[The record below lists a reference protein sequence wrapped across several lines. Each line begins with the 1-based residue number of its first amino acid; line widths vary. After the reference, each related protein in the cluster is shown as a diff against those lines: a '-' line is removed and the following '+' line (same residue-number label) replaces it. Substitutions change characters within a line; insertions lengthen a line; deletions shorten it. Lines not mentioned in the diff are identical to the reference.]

1 MSKDTSLIEIKNQIQ
16 NFRRL
21 ADLFETRFAEIEAF
35 FEGKDILPERLL
47 KERFPLPLILGELS
61 PNPESE
67 EEGLLHPAE
76 IVKITA
82 CKIVQLTTAVSA
94 SKRDQPEYSL
104 YKELLGK
111 KLAYLKDTI
120 SDIIGKIDED
130 KPVWK
135 RSTS

>member
-16 NFRRL
+16 HFRRL
-21 ADLFETRFAEIEAF
+21 ADLFETRFDEIEAF
-35 FEGKDILPERLL
+35 FGGKDILPERIL
-47 KERFPLPLILGELS
+47 KEKFPLPLILGELS

-67 EEGLLHPAE
+67 EEGRLHPAE

-82 CKIVQLTTAVSA
+82 CKIVQLTTAISA
-94 SKRDQPEYSL
+94 SKKDQPEYFL

-120 SDIIGKIDED
+120 SDVIEKIEED

-135 RSTS
+135 RSMS